1 MQSKRIKTKYVGVCY
16 RETTTNN
23 RKDKVYY
30 IIYKENGK
38 TKEVKI
44 GKHSH
49 KITAKDAHDMRIS
62 ILNSIRLGED
72 TVILNKNKKQHDD
85 VLTFDDAAYQYF
97 ESKHIHNKTNYRSK
111 TKYES
116 QLQQYIGFKKLHY
129 ILKKDILA
137 IQLLFIN
144 ENRAPKTVN
153 QYIQFIRT
161 VFNYAIEEKLYN
173 GTNPAVG
180 IKELKIDNS
189 RERYLEI
196 DEVKSLIKNV
206 VHDADLHLFTL
217 LSLSTGARLATI
229 MSIRKK
235 DVILH
240 QNMLNL
246 SDHKNQTGYKGFFD
260 DEFKAIIENHI
271 KNLNAND
278 LIIATNIRT
287 LRRKMSEILTRL
299 FNDGLD
305 KNDRKNRVVV
315 HTLRHTFASQLAIAG
330 TPIFTIQKL
339 LNHKDIKQTLR
350 YAKLSPDSGS
360 SDVRNMMSI
369 YNDDQTKNNN

>member
-1 MQSKRIKTKYVGVCY
+1 MQPKRIKTKYVGVCY

-38 TKEVKI
+38 SKEVKV
-44 GKHSH
+44 GNSSH
-49 KITAKDAHDMRIS
+49 GISAKDAQDMRIS
-62 ILNSIRLGED
+62 TLNSIRLGED
-72 TVILNKNKKQHDD
+72 APSFIRIKNTSKITI
-85 VLTFDDAAYQYF
+85 TFDDAAYSYF
-97 ESKHIHNKTNYRSK
+97 AAKELHNKTNYRAR

-116 QLQQYIGFKKLHY
+116 QLQQHIGDKKLHTVS
-129 ILKKDILA
+129 KKDILS
-137 IQLLFIN
+137 IQLLFS
-144 ENRAPKTVN
+144 ETKAPKTVN
-153 QYIQFIRT
+153 YYINFIRSI
-161 VFNYAIEEKLYN
+161 FNHVIAEKLFD
-173 GTNPAVG
+173 GANPALG
-180 IKELKIDNS
+180 IKELKIDNI
-189 RERYLEI
+189 RERYLDI
-196 DEVKSLIKNV
+196 NEVMRLIENV
-206 VHDADLHLFTL
+206 VYDADLHLFTL

-246 SDHKNQTGYKGFFD
+246 SDHKNQTSYKGFFD
-260 DEFKAIIENHI
+260 DELKTIIENHI

-278 LIIATNIRT
+278 LMLSTNIRT
-287 LRRKMSEILTRL
+287 LRRKMSKIMTGL
-299 FNDGLD
+299 FNIGLD

-360 SDVRNMMSI
+360 SDVKKMMLI
-369 YNDDQTKNNN
+369 YNQSSFC